1 MYLRRDLKNLLDRA
15 KVECLGTFSQKLYLR
30 SMKRLLLSLLLS
42 TTCIIALPQEL
53 TMDQAMMLA
62 RLPLH
67 CINTE
72 YPNKTSHQ
80 INDEAEAIMTPS
92 QLHPAF
98 YGCLD
103 WHSSVHGHWML
114 VRILKQFPG
123 ISIRDSIITALGES
137 FTDDKIRAEA
147 DYYVKF
153 KNSNTYERTYGWAW
167 LLKLDEELLTLE
179 DPAGARW
186 HATLQPLTNKVV
198 ELWKDYLKKQTYP
211 NRTGVHPNTAF
222 GLVFALDWARAV
234 KDTAFEA
241 AIVNKAKEFYLN
253 NTATPAY
260 LEPDGTDFL
269 SPSLEIADLM
279 SRILPRENFARWFRR
294 FYSKE
299 SIDNIVKLP
308 VVSDRSDYQ
317 IVHLDGLTLSRAWCM
332 KGLSRA
338 LPENSNT
345 GKLFARTSQQF
356 IDQALPNVLS
366 GNYGGEH
373 WLASF
378 AVYALSL

>member
-1 MYLRRDLKNLLDRA
+1 MKNIILSILLSSA
-15 KVECLGTFSQKLYLR
+15 CLNAFSQ
-30 SMKRLLLSLLLS
+30 
-42 TTCIIALPQEL
+42 QL
-53 TMDQAMMLA
+53 TIDQAIKLA
-62 RLPLH
+62 RLPMH

-72 YPNKTSHQ
+72 YPNKTSHL
-80 INDEAEAIMTPS
+80 INDAAEAVMSPS

-114 VRILKQFPG
+114 VRILKQYPS
-123 ISIRDSIITALGES
+123 IPIRDSIINVLGNS
-137 FTDDKIRAEA
+137 FTYEKIKAEA
-147 DYYVKF
+147 DYYDKF

-167 LLKLDEELLTLE
+167 LLKLDQELLTFN
-179 DPAGARW
+179 DPAGKQW
-186 HATLQPLTNKVV
+186 HATLQPLTLKIA
-198 ELWKDYLKKQTYP
+198 ELWKDYLTKQTYP

-241 AIVNKAKEFYLN
+241 AIIKKANEFYLN
-253 NTATPAY
+253 NAATPAY

-279 SRILPRENFARWFRR
+279 SRILPQKSFAKWFSR

-299 SIDNIVKLP
+299 SIENLVKLP
-308 VVSDRSDYQ
+308 VVSDRTDYQ

-338 LPENSNT
+338 LPENSST
-345 GKLFARTSQQF
+345 GKLFARTSQLF

-378 AVYALSL
+378 AAYALSL

>member
-1 MYLRRDLKNLLDRA
+1 MKKLLF
-15 KVECLGTFSQKLYLR
+15 T
-30 SMKRLLLSLLLS
+30 LLLSIACLN
-42 TTCIIALPQEL
+42 ALPQEL
-53 TMDQAMMLA
+53 TMDQAVMLA

-80 INDEAEAIMTPS
+80 MNNAAEAVMLPRE
-92 QLHPAF
+92 LHPAF

-114 VRILKQFPG
+114 VKMLKQFPG
-123 ISIRDSIITALGES
+123 ITLRDSIINALANS
-137 FTDDKIRAEA
+137 FTDDKIKAEA

-167 LLKLDEELLTLE
+167 LLKLDQELLTFD

-186 HATLQPLTNKVV
+186 HETLQPLTMKIV
-198 ELWKDYLKKQTYP
+198 ELWKAYLSKQTYP

-222 GLVFALDWARAV
+222 GLVFAIDWARAV

-241 AIVNKAKEFYLN
+241 AIVRKANEFYLN
-253 NTATPAY
+253 NIATPAY

-279 SRILPRENFARWFRR
+279 SRILPQKSFSKWFNR
-294 FYSKE
+294 FYTKE
-299 SIDNIVKLP
+299 SIANIVRLP

-338 LPENSNT
+338 LPENSST
-345 GKLFARTSQQF
+345 GKRFAATSKLF

-378 AVYALSL
+378 AVYAMSL

>member
-1 MYLRRDLKNLLDRA
+1 MK
-15 KVECLGTFSQKLYLR
+15 KLI
-30 SMKRLLLSLLLS
+30 LSIFLS
-42 TTCIIALPQEL
+42 AAFITVLPQQL
-53 TMDQAMMLA
+53 TSDQAVKLA

-80 INDEAEAIMTPS
+80 INGADDAVMTPRE
-92 QLHPAF
+92 LHPSF

-114 VRILKQFPG
+114 VRILRQYPQ
-123 ISIRDSIITALGES
+123 IPLRDSIINVLQNS
-137 FTDDKIRAEA
+137 FNDLKIRAEA
-147 DYYVKF
+147 DYFVKYQ
-153 KNSNTYERTYGWAW
+153 NSNTWERTYGWAW
-167 LLKLDEELLTLE
+167 LLKLDQELLNFD
-179 DPAGARW
+179 DPAGAGW
-186 HATLQPLTNKVV
+186 HETLQPLTRKIVG
-198 ELWKDYLKKQTYP
+198 LWKDYLTKMTYP
-211 NRTGVHPNTAF
+211 NRTGIHPNTAF

-234 KDTAFEA
+234 NDTAFEA
-241 AIVNKAKEFYLN
+241 AIIKKADEFYLN

-279 SRILPRENFARWFRR
+279 SRILPPKDFARWFSR
-294 FYSKE
+294 FYKPE
-299 SIDNIVKLP
+299 SIENLVKLP
-308 VVSDRSDYQ
+308 VVSDRTDYM

-338 LPENSNT
+338 LPVNSST
-345 GKLFARTSQQF
+345 GKVFAKTSEMF
-356 IDQALPNVLS
+356 IEQALPNVLN